1 MIRLTIPSKRNTPK
15 VSEKAKTAS
24 KQKEMCRKYPD
35 TYSDC
40 IEKKVLQLNETTKLV
55 FSVRRKNDDVGL
67 PWVDIR
73 VFVNSD
79 EYTGPTKKG
88 ISFPLERLDE
98 FQELIETINEE
109 CDEKGV
115 F

>member
-1 MIRLTIPSKRNTPK
+1 MIKLKKPQVTK
-15 VSEKAKTAS
+15 VSTEAKAKA

-55 FSVRRKNDDVGL
+55 FSVRRKNDDMGL
-67 PWVDIR
+67 PYVDIR
-73 VFVNSD
+73 IFVNSP

-88 ISFPLERLDE
+88 INFALERLDE
-98 FQELIETINEE
+98 FQEIIETINAE
-109 CDEKGV
+109 CDEKAV
-115 F
+115 Y